1 MTQASESP
9 SQALQLAV
17 DVVAAQLVNNQIPT
31 HEVSGFLREI
41 FATIREL
48 EGVTSAPAEA
58 PVPAVPVGE
67 SVAHDYIV
75 CLEDGKKLRMLK
87 RYLMAQFGMTP
98 ADYRAKWGLP
108 QDYPMAAP
116 ALSAQ
121 RQNTAKAL
129 GLGRRSEKPG
139 RGRKAG

>member
-1 MTQASESP
+1 MTKNNELA
-9 SQALQLAV
+9 SQALELAV
-17 DVVAAQLVNNQIPT
+17 DVVTAHLANNQMPA
-31 HEVSGFLREI
+31 HEVPGFLRAI
-41 FATIREL
+41 YATMQEL
-48 EGVTSAPAEA
+48 EGGTVVTATPQA
-58 PVPAVPVGE
+58 PAVPADQ
-67 SVAHDYIV
+67 SVFNDYII

-87 RYLMAQFGMTP
+87 RYLMAQYGMTP

-129 GLGRRSEKPG
+129 GLGRRSEG
-139 RGRKAG
+139 TRA

>member
-1 MTQASESP
+1 MTNSSESS
-9 SQALQLAV
+9 SQALQMAV
-17 DVVAAQLVNNQIPT
+17 DVVTAQLVNNQIPT
-31 HEVSGFLREI
+31 NEVSGFLREI

-48 EGVTSAPAEA
+48 EGSASGPVEA
-58 PVPAVPVGE
+58 PVPAVPVDQ
-67 SVAHDYIV
+67 SVFHDYIV

-98 ADYRAKWGLP
+98 ADYKAKWGLP

-129 GLGRRSEKPG
+129 GLGRRSEKPA
-139 RGRKAG
+139 RGKKAK